1 MTPLTIVD
9 APSSAGAYAPG
20 QEKAPMAMR
29 EAGFHERLRAAVS
42 DYDEITDI
50 ETFRWRP
57 DRQRPNAMNAQAVIH
72 TASRVASSVASAA
85 SEGRFAVV
93 LGGDCTVGIGTV
105 AGLAQVERRLG
116 LIYADYD
123 TDLQTPDTT
132 DDGALDWMG
141 VAHMLDLANSDDAL
155 AALGSRRPLLRP
167 SDVLLFGAGNIT
179 PAEHE
184 RIRSLQLR
192 TIGSERVAQNPEAA
206 AREALDWALGF
217 DALVLHFDVDLIDF
231 EDFPLS
237 ENLRRK
243 QALTFDAAMTALGLL
258 LSAPKLA
265 ALTVTEVNPDHD
277 PGGNLERFCECLTDD
292 MMRGRGWGLA
302 ASA

>member
-1 MTPLTIVD
+1 MTPLTIID

-20 QEKAPMAMR
+20 QEKAPMRMR
-29 EAGFHERLRAAVS
+29 EAGFHESLRAAVS

-50 ETFRWRP
+50 ATFRWRP
-57 DRQRPNAMNAQAVIH
+57 DRERPNAMNAQAAAH
-72 TASRVASSVASAA
+72 TTSRVAASVASAV
-85 SEGRFAVV
+85 SEGRFPVV

-105 AGLAQVERRLG
+105 AGLAQAERKVG

-123 TDLQTPDTT
+123 VDLQTPDTT
-132 DDGALDWMG
+132 DNGALDWMG
-141 VAHMLDLANSDDAL
+141 VAHMLDLPNSEDAL
-155 AALGSRRPLLRP
+155 AAVGSRRPLLRP
-167 SDVLLFGAGNIT
+167 SDVLLFGSGNIT
-179 PAEHE
+179 PPEHE

-192 TIGSERVAQNPEAA
+192 MIGSERVAQNPEAA
-206 AREALDWALGF
+206 AREALDWAVGF

-237 ENLRRK
+237 ENVRRK
-243 QALTFDAAMTALGLL
+243 QALTFGVAMTAIGVL

-277 PGGNLERFCECLTDD
+277 TGGNLERFCERLRNDLV
-292 MMRGRGWGLA
+292 RGRGW
-302 ASA
+302 